1 MKNSAPSILIALAA
15 SILFPASA
23 SDLEL
28 VEVKV
33 GSERWNVYVVQD
45 SFTNLEGELT
55 DTPWA
60 TSYDKAQSLS
70 NAFRRLEYFPNDGYT
85 PYAFADENFEGIRE
99 GESGPRFHYNNTDST
114 DSPENS
120 LLFFLSFFDY
130 RGDIFH
136 WVLFDSYL
144 LGPNASDTLNSFRPN
159 AFALRNAFNLQSAK
173 IAQGLKYDC
182 TIYDQNNLCV
192 SFAGTRSDGK
202 DFDGTTGAL
211 IVAHQPSNQFRWGAY
226 VDQSMGSSASG
237 GLTIKNGKSGY
248 GAFAVW
254 SENTDGSGVRVR
266 AAANVGNVD
275 MESTREAFET
285 AEAGLG
291 RSNIESSGVQLE
303 ISKGV
308 AINSTWG
315 ARPYVGYRK
324 TTNTRAA
331 YVETDDVTA
340 PLSYSSLK
348 QNVETLSTGVTFAH
362 TEFAKT
368 SMFLTASVDHE
379 VKNRFDRYQ
388 ATSETIEGIDS
399 IGLND
404 DKRKTY
410 LAFSLAV
417 NHDFDKTQRLGV
429 TLNHRKQVS
438 SSGSVTSA
446 MVQYSK
452 GF

>member
-1 MKNSAPSILIALAA
+1 MNFFKLLVCFLMAFQGSTFAQTVIYFQNENPETSALIEIKYYSLGEPAPAGSWFYLKGNVILSPNSQILVYSNTPNTSTVPNFFNSANQQITLFELSPGEYKTRIGSGAPFNYFGIWTGDGTWDCILV
-15 SILFPASA
+15 SSSSTETCQFSPSA
-23 SDLEL
+23 SE
-28 VEVKV
+28 
-33 GSERWNVYVVQD
+33 
-45 SFTNLEGELT
+45 T
-55 DTPWA
+55 
-60 TSYDKAQSLS
+60 
-70 NAFRRLEYFPNDGYT
+70 
-85 PYAFADENFEGIRE
+85 I
-99 GESGPRFHYNNTDST
+99 
-114 DSPENS
+114 NS
-120 LLFFLSFFDY
+120 L
-130 RGDIFH
+130 
-136 WVLFDSYL
+136 
-144 LGPNASDTLNSFRPN
+144 RPN

-202 DFDGTTGAL
+202 YFDATNGAL
-211 IVAHQPSNQFRWGAY
+211 IVAHQPSKQFRWGAY

-254 SENTDGSGVRVR
+254 SESTDGSGVRVR
-266 AAANVGNVD
+266 TAANVGNVD
-275 MESTREAFET
+275 MKSTREAFET
-285 AEAGLG
+285 SEAGFG

-303 ISKGV
+303 ISKGY

-331 YVETDDVTA
+331 YAEQETVDVTA

-348 QNVETLSTGVTFAH
+348 QNVETLSAGVTFAH
-362 TEFAKT
+362 TESAKT
-368 SMFLTASVDHE
+368 SMFLTAGVDHE
-379 VKNRFDRYQ
+379 AKNRFDRYQ
-388 ATSETIEGIDS
+388 ATSEEIEGIGS
-399 IGLND
+399 INLNE

-417 NHDFDKTQRLGV
+417 NHDLDKTQRLGV

-438 SSGSVTSA
+438 ASGSVTSA